1 MAVLHN
7 HNRSTLLT
15 CFLLSQSQSIDFFN
29 HQASHYDRLIPSTIK
44 PLNTTAHNQQHRI
57 HLDLRLKYLRSTCTP
72 STSSIRPP
80 VRSPSVSALILE
92 IHVAGPPSIGLQ
104 FMAERNTVVALM
116 KFGVYAWVVDDP
128 TPMNPGGQM
137 AAESSKIGSIRLSKK
152 GWKNTYAKQLGTPP
166 LVHIRGLATGDSL
179 SCWREEKEGEKLML
193 LVRQIYSSF
202 SLQG

>member
-72 STSSIRPP
+72 STPSIRPP

-92 IHVAGPPSIGLQ
+92 IHVTGPPSIGLH
-104 FMAERNTVVALM
+104 FMAGFDFWSIFKSMIKTSIILLNVCDMRKCVFCREEHS
-116 KFGVYAWVVDDP
+116 
-128 TPMNPGGQM
+128 GGTD
-137 AAESSKIGSIRLSKK
+137 EIWCVCRG
-152 GWKNTYAKQLGTPP
+152 GWWPNTYESRWTNGCWELQNRKHQTKQK
-166 LVHIRGLATGDSL
+166 GLEKYLRQATWNTAPSAH
-179 SCWREEKEGEKLML
+179 
-193 LVRQIYSSF
+193 
-202 SLQG
+202 